1 MKNSAL
7 FNGLAEPV
15 GACGPAYKIVM
26 LAAMSSIF
34 KRIRC
39 PLLCCLLLQSWSASA
54 AKEEQELDTCRRPEA
69 PSILDGRSARKE
81 QITEMREAVV
91 GYIRDNMTYRE
102 CLERELEILGD
113 LNSSQAQGLK
123 AYIDEAIV
131 ESLEMDDLVA
141 DTFNTQLRIY
151 KSLNK

>member
-1 MKNSAL
+1 
-7 FNGLAEPV
+7 
-15 GACGPAYKIVM
+15 M
-26 LAAMSSIF
+26 LAAMPSIF
-34 KRIRC
+34 RKIR
-39 PLLCCLLLQSWSASA
+39 CLLLYCLLLPSWTA
-54 AKEEQELDTCRRPEA
+54 AVEEESERLAECRRPEA
-69 PSILDGRSARKE
+69 PAILDGRSARKE

-91 GYIRDNMTYRE
+91 SYIGDNMTYRE
-102 CLERELEILGD
+102 CLERELNILSGLD
-113 LNSSQAQGLK
+113 SPQAQALK